1 MEQPLIVKN
10 TIQINAPIGR
20 VWDALVNPEMT
31 KIYMFG
37 CEAVSDWK
45 PGSPLL
51 WKGQYE
57 GKEMVFVKGY
67 VVAIDPPNRLI
78 YTVIDPNSTIED
90 IPENYLNVTYQLEE
104 GGGKTNLTILQ
115 DGFEGAANGQE
126 RYKDVY
132 NEGKGWD
139 PILQEIAR
147 LLETS

>member
-1 MEQPLIVKN
+1 MIVKN
-10 TIQINAPIGR
+10 TILINAPIAR
-20 VWDALVNPEMT
+20 VWDALVNPELT

-37 CEAVSDWK
+37 CEAVSDWQ

-57 GKEMVFVKGY
+57 GKDMVFVKGN
-67 VVAIDPPNRLI
+67 VIAIDPPNELV
-78 YTVIDPNSTIED
+78 YTVIDPNSDMED

-104 GGGKTNLTILQ
+104 VGEKTRLTVIQ
-115 DGFEGAANGQE
+115 DGFEGAANGEE

-132 NEGKGWD
+132 NEGKYWD